1 MKNLYQTS
9 ARTRWDGS
17 GGIFRKCA
25 VLLLAVS
32 LLPVTLSAAGSEPAR
47 STSQTEVPPPAQGR
61 AVSGT
66 VRDGKGDP
74 IPGAAVTVVG
84 GSLGVSTD
92 ASGAYRIEGVGS
104 NDELEFSFLGMMS
117 QKEKVG
123 SRTQIDV
130 TLREDMIGL
139 EDVVVTGYTAMKRKD
154 ITGSVASVSAEQIA
168 RIPAYDLTTSLV
180 GVAGIRVDGGSIR
193 IRGTRS
199 TNAGND
205 PLIVLDGIPYDETL
219 TSINPG
225 DIESIDILK
234 DASSTAIYGAKGA
247 NGVIL
252 ITTKQAKKGETKVT
266 YDGFVGVGVNNW
278 GTLDVMDADEYIAFQ
293 REASRAAGVW
303 NSPEDDS
310 KAFFG
315 AEIANMGKMNTDW
328 MGRYFNQKR
337 LWHSHSLTIASGN
350 EKTQYKIS
358 FNYKNNEERY
368 EGDHRDYFYLTT
380 DLTHQVLPFLKVGI
394 SNRAFYNVSHDK
406 PDMFDTFLH
415 MSPLTPV
422 YNEDGSYNEYPFGDP
437 FVKNPYMNE
446 TDGAYEDKTEEWKIY
461 MRFFAQVDL
470 YKGLTFNTNF
480 AYTPAFSSRGYYY
493 DDRSVGYTDERNVAG
508 MHNNRKA
515 DWVWNNILNY
525 KETFGKHAIDVSAI
539 FEMQNR
545 QTVNSSMS
553 GKDQESPAY
562 LWYNMNRLTDSK
574 SISSGFIRSQMV
586 SVIGRLQYTFDDR
599 YIVTASFR
607 EDGASQL
614 SPGNKWA
621 FFPSAAVAWRIS
633 EESFVKDN
641 VDWITN
647 LKLRASYGMTGNYSI
662 AAYAT
667 LGSLFGR
674 YANFGFGGETHL
686 PGLEPSTRPTPDL
699 GWERNKML
707 DIGLDFGFLNGRI
720 FGTVEY
726 YDSKSYDLLYLK
738 VLPYTT
744 GFNQAWTNIGDTRN
758 RGWEVSLSTVPIQKK
773 DFTLNVNLSYYR
785 NKEELVRLQD
795 PNMKQDLNNNLF
807 VGYPVNGVHYNYKQ
821 VGIWQLDEADM
832 AALYGQKPGEV
843 KVADLD
849 GNGVIDGNDRTIL
862 GTTRPD
868 WVGGLSISGQ
878 WKNLDFSVDI
888 YGEFGALAYDGRSTG
903 GWANELGRWNTYKI
917 DYWTPEHPTNR
928 YPRPVE
934 GQSIKYLDA
943 AGYYDNDYV
952 NIRNITVGYT
962 LPERWMGRI
971 VKKTRFY
978 FTMNDP
984 WGYSQFRDQ
993 GGISWWESYYIFGAS
1008 VQF

>member
-32 LLPVTLSAAGSEPAR
+32 LLPVTLSAAGSEPVR
-47 STSQTEVPPPAQGR
+47 STSQTEVPPPVQGR

-358 FNYKNNEERY
+358 FNYKNNEDRY

-415 MSPLTPV
+415 MSPLTPIH
-422 YNEDGSYNEYPFGDP
+422 NEDGSYNEYPFGDP

-493 DDRSVGYTDERNVAG
+493 DNRSVGYTDERNVAG

-574 SISSGFIRSQMV
+574 SISSGFIRNQMV

-614 SPGNKWA
+614 SPGTSGPSSPRPPWPGA
-621 FFPSAAVAWRIS
+621 FRR
-633 EESFVKDN
+633 
-641 VDWITN
+641 
-647 LKLRASYGMTGNYSI
+647 RASSRTTWTGLPTSSC
-662 AAYAT
+662 APAT
-667 LGSLFGR
+667 
-674 YANFGFGGETHL
+674 
-686 PGLEPSTRPTPDL
+686 
-699 GWERNKML
+699 
-707 DIGLDFGFLNGRI
+707 
-720 FGTVEY
+720 V
-726 YDSKSYDLLYLK
+726 
-738 VLPYTT
+738 
-744 GFNQAWTNIGDTRN
+744 
-758 RGWEVSLSTVPIQKK
+758 
-773 DFTLNVNLSYYR
+773 
-785 NKEELVRLQD
+785 
-795 PNMKQDLNNNLF
+795 
-807 VGYPVNGVHYNYKQ
+807 
-821 VGIWQLDEADM
+821 
-832 AALYGQKPGEV
+832 
-843 KVADLD
+843 
-849 GNGVIDGNDRTIL
+849 
-862 GTTRPD
+862 
-868 WVGGLSISGQ
+868 
-878 WKNLDFSVDI
+878 
-888 YGEFGALAYDGRSTG
+888 
-903 GWANELGRWNTYKI
+903 
-917 DYWTPEHPTNR
+917 
-928 YPRPVE
+928 
-934 GQSIKYLDA
+934 
-943 AGYYDNDYV
+943 
-952 NIRNITVGYT
+952 
-962 LPERWMGRI
+962 
-971 VKKTRFY
+971 
-978 FTMNDP
+978 
-984 WGYSQFRDQ
+984 
-993 GGISWWESYYIFGAS
+993 
-1008 VQF
+1008 

>member
-32 LLPVTLSAAGSEPAR
+32 LLPVTLSAAGSEPVR
-47 STSQTEVPPPAQGR
+47 STSQTEVPPPVQGR

-358 FNYKNNEERY
+358 FNYKNNEDRY

-394 SNRAFYNVSHDK
+394 SNRAFYNVNHDK

-415 MSPLTPV
+415 MSPLTPIH
-422 YNEDGSYNEYPFGDP
+422 NEDGSYNEYPFGDP

-493 DDRSVGYTDERNVAG
+493 DNRSVGYTDERNVAG

-574 SISSGFIRSQMV
+574 SISSGFIRNQMV

-641 VDWITN
+641 VD
-647 LKLRASYGMTGNYSI
+647 
-662 AAYAT
+662 
-667 LGSLFGR
+667 
-674 YANFGFGGETHL
+674 
-686 PGLEPSTRPTPDL
+686 
-699 GWERNKML
+699 
-707 DIGLDFGFLNGRI
+707 
-720 FGTVEY
+720 
-726 YDSKSYDLLYLK
+726 
-738 VLPYTT
+738 
-744 GFNQAWTNIGDTRN
+744 
-758 RGWEVSLSTVPIQKK
+758 
-773 DFTLNVNLSYYR
+773 
-785 NKEELVRLQD
+785 
-795 PNMKQDLNNNLF
+795 
-807 VGYPVNGVHYNYKQ
+807 
-821 VGIWQLDEADM
+821 
-832 AALYGQKPGEV
+832 
-843 KVADLD
+843 
-849 GNGVIDGNDRTIL
+849 
-862 GTTRPD
+862 
-868 WVGGLSISGQ
+868 
-878 WKNLDFSVDI
+878 
-888 YGEFGALAYDGRSTG
+888 
-903 GWANELGRWNTYKI
+903 
-917 DYWTPEHPTNR
+917 
-928 YPRPVE
+928 
-934 GQSIKYLDA
+934 
-943 AGYYDNDYV
+943 
-952 NIRNITVGYT
+952 
-962 LPERWMGRI
+962 
-971 VKKTRFY
+971 
-978 FTMNDP
+978 
-984 WGYSQFRDQ
+984 
-993 GGISWWESYYIFGAS
+993 
-1008 VQF
+1008 

>member
-1 MKNLYQTS
+1 MKNLYQNY

-32 LLPVTLSAAGSEPAR
+32 LLPGTSAAGSEPV
-47 STSQTEVPPPAQGR
+47 QTEVPPPARERTVG
-61 AVSGT
+61 GT

-104 NDELEFSFLGMMS
+104 DDELEFSFLGMMS

-123 SRTQIDV
+123 TRTRIDV

-180 GVAGIRVDGGSIR
+180 GVAGIRIDGGSIR

-252 ITTKQAKKGETKVT
+252 ITTKQAKKGETKVI
-266 YDGFVGVGVNNW
+266 YDGFVGVGVNNR

-293 REASRAAGVW
+293 REASRAAGAW

-315 AEIANMGKMNTDW
+315 AEIANMGKMDTDW

-350 EKTQYKIS
+350 EKTQYKVS
-358 FNYKNNEERY
+358 FNYKNNEGRY
-368 EGDHRDYFYLTT
+368 EGDRRDYFYLTT

-415 MSPLTPV
+415 MSPLTPI

-461 MRFFAQVDL
+461 MRFFAGGPLQGTHL
-470 YKGLTFNTNF
+470 QHQLRLHAGLLV
-480 AYTPAFSSRGYYY
+480 ARLLLRQPQRGLH
-493 DDRSVGYTDERNVAG
+493 RRAQ
-508 MHNNRKA
+508 RRR
-515 DWVWNNILNY
+515 
-525 KETFGKHAIDVSAI
+525 HA
-539 FEMQNR
+539 Q
-545 QTVNSSMS
+545 QP
-553 GKDQESPAY
+553 Q
-562 LWYNMNRLTDSK
+562 
-574 SISSGFIRSQMV
+574 
-586 SVIGRLQYTFDDR
+586 GRLGMEQHP
-599 YIVTASFR
+599 
-607 EDGASQL
+607 QL
-614 SPGNKWA
+614 QEG
-621 FFPSAAVAWRIS
+621 
-633 EESFVKDN
+633 
-641 VDWITN
+641 
-647 LKLRASYGMTGNYSI
+647 LRQARHRRV
-662 AAYAT
+662 
-667 LGSLFGR
+667 GR
-674 YANFGFGGETHL
+674 LRDA
-686 PGLEPSTRPTPDL
+686 EPSDGEL
-699 GWERNKML
+699 L
-707 DIGLDFGFLNGRI
+707 DVGKGPGIAR
-720 FGTVEY
+720 
-726 YDSKSYDLLYLK
+726 
-738 VLPYTT
+738 
-744 GFNQAWTNIGDTRN
+744 
-758 RGWEVSLSTVPIQKK
+758 LSV
-773 DFTLNVNLSYYR
+773 V
-785 NKEELVRLQD
+785 
-795 PNMKQDLNNNLF
+795 
-807 VGYPVNGVHYNYKQ
+807 
-821 VGIWQLDEADM
+821 
-832 AALYGQKPGEV
+832 
-843 KVADLD
+843 
-849 GNGVIDGNDRTIL
+849 
-862 GTTRPD
+862 
-868 WVGGLSISGQ
+868 
-878 WKNLDFSVDI
+878 
-888 YGEFGALAYDGRSTG
+888 
-903 GWANELGRWNTYKI
+903 
-917 DYWTPEHPTNR
+917 
-928 YPRPVE
+928 
-934 GQSIKYLDA
+934 
-943 AGYYDNDYV
+943 
-952 NIRNITVGYT
+952 
-962 LPERWMGRI
+962 
-971 VKKTRFY
+971 
-978 FTMNDP
+978 
-984 WGYSQFRDQ
+984 
-993 GGISWWESYYIFGAS
+993 
-1008 VQF
+1008 

>member
-1 MKNLYQTS
+1 MKNLYQTP

-32 LLPVTLSAAGSEPAR
+32 LLPVTSSAAGSEPGRA
-47 STSQTEVPPPAQGR
+47 TSQTEVPPPAQGR
-61 AVSGT
+61 AISGT

-92 ASGAYRIEGVGS
+92 ASGVYRIEGVGS

-293 REASRAAGVW
+293 REASRAAGTW
-303 NSPEDDS
+303 SSPEDDS

-368 EGDHRDYFYLTT
+368 KGDHRDYFYLTT

-394 SNRAFYNVSHDK
+394 SNRAYYSVNNSM
-406 PDMFDTFLH
+406 PGMFDTFLH

-446 TDGAYEDKTEEWKIY
+446 TDGAYKDKTEEWKIY

-493 DDRSVGYTDERNVAG
+493 DNRSVGYTDERNVAG

-574 SISSGFIRSQMV
+574 
-586 SVIGRLQYTFDDR
+586 
-599 YIVTASFR
+599 
-607 EDGASQL
+607 
-614 SPGNKWA
+614 
-621 FFPSAAVAWRIS
+621 
-633 EESFVKDN
+633 
-641 VDWITN
+641 
-647 LKLRASYGMTGNYSI
+647 
-662 AAYAT
+662 
-667 LGSLFGR
+667 
-674 YANFGFGGETHL
+674 
-686 PGLEPSTRPTPDL
+686 
-699 GWERNKML
+699 
-707 DIGLDFGFLNGRI
+707 
-720 FGTVEY
+720 
-726 YDSKSYDLLYLK
+726 
-738 VLPYTT
+738 
-744 GFNQAWTNIGDTRN
+744 
-758 RGWEVSLSTVPIQKK
+758 
-773 DFTLNVNLSYYR
+773 
-785 NKEELVRLQD
+785 
-795 PNMKQDLNNNLF
+795 
-807 VGYPVNGVHYNYKQ
+807 
-821 VGIWQLDEADM
+821 
-832 AALYGQKPGEV
+832 
-843 KVADLD
+843 
-849 GNGVIDGNDRTIL
+849 
-862 GTTRPD
+862 
-868 WVGGLSISGQ
+868 
-878 WKNLDFSVDI
+878 
-888 YGEFGALAYDGRSTG
+888 
-903 GWANELGRWNTYKI
+903 
-917 DYWTPEHPTNR
+917 
-928 YPRPVE
+928 
-934 GQSIKYLDA
+934 
-943 AGYYDNDYV
+943 
-952 NIRNITVGYT
+952 
-962 LPERWMGRI
+962 
-971 VKKTRFY
+971 
-978 FTMNDP
+978 
-984 WGYSQFRDQ
+984 
-993 GGISWWESYYIFGAS
+993 
-1008 VQF
+1008 

>member
-1 MKNLYQTS
+1 MKNLYQNY

-32 LLPVTLSAAGSEPAR
+32 LLPGTSAAGSEPV
-47 STSQTEVPPPAQGR
+47 QTEVPPPARERTVG
-61 AVSGT
+61 GT

-92 ASGAYRIEGVGS
+92 ASGAYRIEGVG
-104 NDELEFSFLGMMS
+104 NDDELEFSFLGMMS

-123 SRTQIDV
+123 TRTRIDV

-180 GVAGIRVDGGSIR
+180 GVAGLRIDGGSIR

-252 ITTKQAKKGETKVT
+252 ITTKQARKGETKVI
-266 YDGFVGVGVNNW
+266 YDGFVGVGVNNR

-293 REASRAAGVW
+293 REASRAAGAW

-315 AEIANMGKMNTDW
+315 AEIANMGKMDTDW

-350 EKTQYKIS
+350 EKTQYKVS
-358 FNYKNNEERY
+358 FNYKNNEGRY
-368 EGDHRDYFYLTT
+368 EGDRRDYFYLTT

-415 MSPLTPV
+415 MSPLTPI

-470 YKGLTFNTNF
+470 CKGLTFNTNF

-493 DDRSVGYTDERNVAG
+493 DNRSVGYTDERNVAG

-525 KETFGKHAIDVSAI
+525 KKAFGRHAIDVSAV

-574 SISSGFIRSQMV
+574 TIGSGFIRNQMV

-614 SPGNKWA
+614 SPGSKWA

-633 EESFVKDN
+633 EERFVKDN
-641 VDWITN
+641 ADWITN

-667 LGSLFGR
+667 LGSLYGC

-686 PGLEPSTRPTPDL
+686 PGLEPSTRPAPDL

-720 FGTVEY
+720 FGTV
-726 YDSKSYDLLYLK
+726 
-738 VLPYTT
+738 
-744 GFNQAWTNIGDTRN
+744 
-758 RGWEVSLSTVPIQKK
+758 
-773 DFTLNVNLSYYR
+773 
-785 NKEELVRLQD
+785 
-795 PNMKQDLNNNLF
+795 
-807 VGYPVNGVHYNYKQ
+807 
-821 VGIWQLDEADM
+821 
-832 AALYGQKPGEV
+832 
-843 KVADLD
+843 
-849 GNGVIDGNDRTIL
+849 
-862 GTTRPD
+862 
-868 WVGGLSISGQ
+868 
-878 WKNLDFSVDI
+878 
-888 YGEFGALAYDGRSTG
+888 
-903 GWANELGRWNTYKI
+903 
-917 DYWTPEHPTNR
+917 
-928 YPRPVE
+928 
-934 GQSIKYLDA
+934 
-943 AGYYDNDYV
+943 
-952 NIRNITVGYT
+952 
-962 LPERWMGRI
+962 
-971 VKKTRFY
+971 
-978 FTMNDP
+978 
-984 WGYSQFRDQ
+984 
-993 GGISWWESYYIFGAS
+993 
-1008 VQF
+1008 

>member
-1 MKNLYQTS
+1 MKNLYQNY

-32 LLPVTLSAAGSEPAR
+32 LLPGTSAAGSEPV
-47 STSQTEVPPPAQGR
+47 QTEVPPPARERTVG
-61 AVSGT
+61 GT

-104 NDELEFSFLGMMS
+104 DDELEFSFLGMMS

-123 SRTQIDV
+123 TRTRIDV

-180 GVAGIRVDGGSIR
+180 GVAGIRIDGGSIR

-252 ITTKQAKKGETKVT
+252 ITTKQARKGETKVI
-266 YDGFVGVGVNNW
+266 YDGFVGVGVNNR

-293 REASRAAGVW
+293 REASRAAGAW

-315 AEIANMGKMNTDW
+315 AEIANMGKMDTDW
-328 MGRYFNQKR
+328 MGRYFDQKR

-350 EKTQYKIS
+350 EKTQYKVS
-358 FNYKNNEERY
+358 FNYKNNEGRY
-368 EGDHRDYFYLTT
+368 EGDRRDYFYLTT

-415 MSPLTPV
+415 MSPLTPI

-470 YKGLTFNTNF
+470 CKGLTFNTNF

-493 DDRSVGYTDERNVAG
+493 DNRSVGYTDERNVAG

-525 KETFGKHAIDVSAI
+525 KKAFGRHAIDVSAV

-574 SISSGFIRSQMV
+574 TIGSGFIR
-586 SVIGRLQYTFDDR
+586 
-599 YIVTASFR
+599 
-607 EDGASQL
+607 
-614 SPGNKWA
+614 N
-621 FFPSAAVAWRIS
+621 
-633 EESFVKDN
+633 
-641 VDWITN
+641 
-647 LKLRASYGMTGNYSI
+647 
-662 AAYAT
+662 
-667 LGSLFGR
+667 
-674 YANFGFGGETHL
+674 
-686 PGLEPSTRPTPDL
+686 
-699 GWERNKML
+699 
-707 DIGLDFGFLNGRI
+707 
-720 FGTVEY
+720 
-726 YDSKSYDLLYLK
+726 
-738 VLPYTT
+738 
-744 GFNQAWTNIGDTRN
+744 
-758 RGWEVSLSTVPIQKK
+758 
-773 DFTLNVNLSYYR
+773 
-785 NKEELVRLQD
+785 
-795 PNMKQDLNNNLF
+795 
-807 VGYPVNGVHYNYKQ
+807 
-821 VGIWQLDEADM
+821 
-832 AALYGQKPGEV
+832 
-843 KVADLD
+843 
-849 GNGVIDGNDRTIL
+849 
-862 GTTRPD
+862 
-868 WVGGLSISGQ
+868 
-878 WKNLDFSVDI
+878 
-888 YGEFGALAYDGRSTG
+888 
-903 GWANELGRWNTYKI
+903 
-917 DYWTPEHPTNR
+917 
-928 YPRPVE
+928 
-934 GQSIKYLDA
+934 
-943 AGYYDNDYV
+943 
-952 NIRNITVGYT
+952 
-962 LPERWMGRI
+962 
-971 VKKTRFY
+971 
-978 FTMNDP
+978 
-984 WGYSQFRDQ
+984 
-993 GGISWWESYYIFGAS
+993 
-1008 VQF
+1008 

>member
-1 MKNLYQTS
+1 MKNLYQTP

-17 GGIFRKCA
+17 GGIFRKCT

-32 LLPVTLSAAGSEPAR
+32 LLPVTSSAAGSEPGRA
-47 STSQTEVPPPAQGR
+47 TSQTEVPPPAQGR
-61 AVSGT
+61 AISGT

-92 ASGAYRIEGVGS
+92 ASGVYRIEGVGS

-234 DASSTAIYGAKGA
+234 DASSTAIYGAKGV

-252 ITTKQAKKGETKVT
+252 ITTKQAKKGETKVI

-293 REASRAAGVW
+293 REASRAAGTW
-303 NSPEDDS
+303 SSPEDDS

-368 EGDHRDYFYLTT
+368 KGDHRDYFYLTT

-394 SNRAFYNVSHDK
+394 SNRAYYSVNNSM
-406 PDMFDTFLH
+406 PGMFDTFLH

-446 TDGAYEDKTEEWKIY
+446 TDGAYKDKTEEWKIY

-493 DDRSVGYTDERNVAG
+493 DNRSVGYTDERNVAG

-515 DWVWNNILNY
+515 DWVWNNIFNY

-574 SISSGFIRSQMV
+574 SISSGFIRNQMV

-614 SPGNKWA
+614 SPGNK
-621 FFPSAAVAWRIS
+621 
-633 EESFVKDN
+633 
-641 VDWITN
+641 
-647 LKLRASYGMTGNYSI
+647 
-662 AAYAT
+662 
-667 LGSLFGR
+667 
-674 YANFGFGGETHL
+674 
-686 PGLEPSTRPTPDL
+686 
-699 GWERNKML
+699 
-707 DIGLDFGFLNGRI
+707 
-720 FGTVEY
+720 
-726 YDSKSYDLLYLK
+726 
-738 VLPYTT
+738 
-744 GFNQAWTNIGDTRN
+744 
-758 RGWEVSLSTVPIQKK
+758 
-773 DFTLNVNLSYYR
+773 
-785 NKEELVRLQD
+785 
-795 PNMKQDLNNNLF
+795 
-807 VGYPVNGVHYNYKQ
+807 
-821 VGIWQLDEADM
+821 
-832 AALYGQKPGEV
+832 
-843 KVADLD
+843 
-849 GNGVIDGNDRTIL
+849 
-862 GTTRPD
+862 
-868 WVGGLSISGQ
+868 
-878 WKNLDFSVDI
+878 
-888 YGEFGALAYDGRSTG
+888 
-903 GWANELGRWNTYKI
+903 
-917 DYWTPEHPTNR
+917 
-928 YPRPVE
+928 
-934 GQSIKYLDA
+934 
-943 AGYYDNDYV
+943 
-952 NIRNITVGYT
+952 
-962 LPERWMGRI
+962 
-971 VKKTRFY
+971 
-978 FTMNDP
+978 
-984 WGYSQFRDQ
+984 
-993 GGISWWESYYIFGAS
+993 
-1008 VQF
+1008 

>member
-1 MKNLYQTS
+1 MKNLYQTP

-32 LLPVTLSAAGSEPAR
+32 LLPVTSSAAGSEPGRA
-47 STSQTEVPPPAQGR
+47 TSQTEVPPPAQGR
-61 AVSGT
+61 AISGT

-92 ASGAYRIEGVGS
+92 ASGVYRIEGVGS

-293 REASRAAGVW
+293 REASRAAGTW
-303 NSPEDDS
+303 SSPEDDS

-368 EGDHRDYFYLTT
+368 KGDHRDYFYLTT

-394 SNRAFYNVSHDK
+394 SNRAYYSVNNSM
-406 PDMFDTFLH
+406 PGMFDTFLH

-446 TDGAYEDKTEEWKIY
+446 TDGAYKDKTEEWKIY

-480 AYTPAFSSRGYYY
+480 AYTPAFTTMTTAAWVTPMSATSPACTTTARPTGYGTTSSTTRRPSASTPSTCRPSSRC
-493 DDRSVGYTDERNVAG
+493 R
-508 MHNNRKA
+508 
-515 DWVWNNILNY
+515 
-525 KETFGKHAIDVSAI
+525 
-539 FEMQNR
+539 
-545 QTVNSSMS
+545 
-553 GKDQESPAY
+553 
-562 LWYNMNRLTDSK
+562 
-574 SISSGFIRSQMV
+574 
-586 SVIGRLQYTFDDR
+586 
-599 YIVTASFR
+599 TAR
-607 EDGASQL
+607 
-614 SPGNKWA
+614 
-621 FFPSAAVAWRIS
+621 R
-633 EESFVKDN
+633 
-641 VDWITN
+641 
-647 LKLRASYGMTGNYSI
+647 
-662 AAYAT
+662 
-667 LGSLFGR
+667 
-674 YANFGFGGETHL
+674 
-686 PGLEPSTRPTPDL
+686 
-699 GWERNKML
+699 
-707 DIGLDFGFLNGRI
+707 
-720 FGTVEY
+720 
-726 YDSKSYDLLYLK
+726 
-738 VLPYTT
+738 
-744 GFNQAWTNIGDTRN
+744 
-758 RGWEVSLSTVPIQKK
+758 
-773 DFTLNVNLSYYR
+773 
-785 NKEELVRLQD
+785 
-795 PNMKQDLNNNLF
+795 
-807 VGYPVNGVHYNYKQ
+807 
-821 VGIWQLDEADM
+821 
-832 AALYGQKPGEV
+832 
-843 KVADLD
+843 
-849 GNGVIDGNDRTIL
+849 
-862 GTTRPD
+862 
-868 WVGGLSISGQ
+868 
-878 WKNLDFSVDI
+878 
-888 YGEFGALAYDGRSTG
+888 
-903 GWANELGRWNTYKI
+903 
-917 DYWTPEHPTNR
+917 
-928 YPRPVE
+928 
-934 GQSIKYLDA
+934 
-943 AGYYDNDYV
+943 
-952 NIRNITVGYT
+952 
-962 LPERWMGRI
+962 
-971 VKKTRFY
+971 
-978 FTMNDP
+978 
-984 WGYSQFRDQ
+984 
-993 GGISWWESYYIFGAS
+993 
-1008 VQF
+1008 

>member
-1 MKNLYQTS
+1 MKNLYQTP

-32 LLPVTLSAAGSEPAR
+32 LLPVTSSAAGSEPGRA
-47 STSQTEVPPPAQGR
+47 TSQTEVPPPAQGR
-61 AVSGT
+61 AISGT

-92 ASGAYRIEGVGS
+92 ASGVYRIEGVGS

-293 REASRAAGVW
+293 REASRAAGTW
-303 NSPEDDS
+303 SSPEDDS

-368 EGDHRDYFYLTT
+368 KGDHRDYFYLTT

-394 SNRAFYNVSHDK
+394 SNRAYYSVNNSM
-406 PDMFDTFLH
+406 PGMFDTFLH

-446 TDGAYEDKTEEWKIY
+446 TDGAYKDKTEEWKIY

-493 DDRSVGYTDERNVAG
+493 DNRSVGYTDERNVAG

-574 SISSGFIRSQMV
+574 SISSGFIRNQMV

-621 FFPSAAVAWRIS
+621 FFPLGCR
-633 EESFVKDN
+633 
-641 VDWITN
+641 
-647 LKLRASYGMTGNYSI
+647 GM
-662 AAYAT
+662 AH
-667 LGSLFGR
+667 
-674 YANFGFGGETHL
+674 FGGEL
-686 PGLEPSTRPTPDL
+686 RQGQC
-699 GWERNKML
+699 
-707 DIGLDFGFLNGRI
+707 GLDHQ
-720 FGTVEY
+720 
-726 YDSKSYDLLYLK
+726 
-738 VLPYTT
+738 P
-744 GFNQAWTNIGDTRN
+744 QAAC
-758 RGWEVSLSTVPIQKK
+758 
-773 DFTLNVNLSYYR
+773 
-785 NKEELVRLQD
+785 
-795 PNMKQDLNNNLF
+795 
-807 VGYPVNGVHYNYKQ
+807 
-821 VGIWQLDEADM
+821 QL
-832 AALYGQKPGEV
+832 
-843 KVADLD
+843 
-849 GNGVIDGNDRTIL
+849 R
-862 GTTRPD
+862 
-868 WVGGLSISGQ
+868 
-878 WKNLDFSVDI
+878 
-888 YGEFGALAYDGRSTG
+888 YDG
-903 GWANELGRWNTYKI
+903 
-917 DYWTPEHPTNR
+917 
-928 YPRPVE
+928 
-934 GQSIKYLDA
+934 
-943 AGYYDNDYV
+943 
-952 NIRNITVGYT
+952 
-962 LPERWMGRI
+962 
-971 VKKTRFY
+971 
-978 FTMNDP
+978 
-984 WGYSQFRDQ
+984 
-993 GGISWWESYYIFGAS
+993 
-1008 VQF
+1008 

>member
-1 MKNLYQTS
+1 MKNLYQNY

-32 LLPVTLSAAGSEPAR
+32 LLPGTSAAGSEPV
-47 STSQTEVPPPAQGR
+47 QTEVPPPARERTVG
-61 AVSGT
+61 GT

-104 NDELEFSFLGMMS
+104 DDELEFSFLGMMS

-123 SRTQIDV
+123 TRTRIDV

-180 GVAGIRVDGGSIR
+180 GVAGIRIDGGSIR

-252 ITTKQAKKGETKVT
+252 ITTKQARKGETKVI
-266 YDGFVGVGVNNW
+266 YDGFVGVGVNNR

-293 REASRAAGVW
+293 REASRAAGAW

-315 AEIANMGKMNTDW
+315 AEIANMGKMDTDW

-350 EKTQYKIS
+350 EKTQYKVS
-358 FNYKNNEERY
+358 FNYKNNEGRY
-368 EGDHRDYFYLTT
+368 EGDRRDYFYLTT

-415 MSPLTPV
+415 MSPLTPI

-470 YKGLTFNTNF
+470 CKGLTFNTNF

-493 DDRSVGYTDERNVAG
+493 DNRSVGYTDERNVAG

-525 KETFGKHAIDVSAI
+525 KKAFGRHAIDVSAV

-574 SISSGFIRSQMV
+574 TIGSGFIRNQMV

-614 SPGNKWA
+614 SPGSKWA

-633 EESFVKDN
+633 EERFVKDN
-641 VDWITN
+641 ADWITN

-667 LGSLFGR
+667 LGSLYGC

-686 PGLEPSTRPTPDL
+686 PGLEPSTRPAPDL

-726 YDSKSYDLLYLK
+726 YDSKSYDLLYLE

-758 RGWEVSLSTVPIQKK
+758 RGWEISLSTVPIQKK

-795 PNMKQDLNNNLF
+795 PGMKQDLNNNLF

-821 VGIWQLDEADM
+821 VGIWQLDEADL

-878 WKNLDFSVDI
+878 WKNLDFSVDV
-888 YGEFGALAYDGRSTG
+888 YGEFGALAYDSRSTG
-903 GWANELGRWNTYKI
+903 GWANQLGRWNTYKI
-917 DYWTPEHPTNR
+917 DYWTPEHPTDR

-962 LPERWMGRI
+962 LPQRWMGRI

-984 WGYSQFRDQ
+984 WGYSRFRDQ

>member
-1 MKNLYQTS
+1 MKNLYQNY

-32 LLPVTLSAAGSEPAR
+32 LLPGTSAAGSEPV
-47 STSQTEVPPPAQGR
+47 QTEVPPPARERTVG
-61 AVSGT
+61 GT
-66 VRDGKGDP
+66 IRDGKGDP

-104 NDELEFSFLGMMS
+104 DDELEFSFLGMMS

-123 SRTQIDV
+123 TRTRIDV

-180 GVAGIRVDGGSIR
+180 GVAGIRIDGGSIR

-252 ITTKQAKKGETKVT
+252 ITTKQARKGETKVI
-266 YDGFVGVGVNNW
+266 YDGFVGVGVNNR

-293 REASRAAGVW
+293 REASRAAGAW

-315 AEIANMGKMNTDW
+315 AEIANMGKMDTDW

-350 EKTQYKIS
+350 EKTQYKVS
-358 FNYKNNEERY
+358 FNYKNNEGRY
-368 EGDHRDYFYLTT
+368 EGDRRDYFYLTT

-415 MSPLTPV
+415 MSPLTPI

-470 YKGLTFNTNF
+470 CKGLTFNTNF

-493 DDRSVGYTDERNVAG
+493 DNRSVGYTDERNVAG

-525 KETFGKHAIDVSAI
+525 KKAFGRHAIDVSAV

-574 SISSGFIRSQMV
+574 TIGSGFIRNQMV
-586 SVIGRLQYTFDDR
+586 
-599 YIVTASFR
+599 
-607 EDGASQL
+607 
-614 SPGNKWA
+614 
-621 FFPSAAVAWRIS
+621 
-633 EESFVKDN
+633 
-641 VDWITN
+641 
-647 LKLRASYGMTGNYSI
+647 
-662 AAYAT
+662 
-667 LGSLFGR
+667 
-674 YANFGFGGETHL
+674 
-686 PGLEPSTRPTPDL
+686 
-699 GWERNKML
+699 
-707 DIGLDFGFLNGRI
+707 
-720 FGTVEY
+720 
-726 YDSKSYDLLYLK
+726 
-738 VLPYTT
+738 
-744 GFNQAWTNIGDTRN
+744 
-758 RGWEVSLSTVPIQKK
+758 
-773 DFTLNVNLSYYR
+773 
-785 NKEELVRLQD
+785 
-795 PNMKQDLNNNLF
+795 
-807 VGYPVNGVHYNYKQ
+807 
-821 VGIWQLDEADM
+821 
-832 AALYGQKPGEV
+832 
-843 KVADLD
+843 
-849 GNGVIDGNDRTIL
+849 
-862 GTTRPD
+862 
-868 WVGGLSISGQ
+868 
-878 WKNLDFSVDI
+878 
-888 YGEFGALAYDGRSTG
+888 
-903 GWANELGRWNTYKI
+903 
-917 DYWTPEHPTNR
+917 
-928 YPRPVE
+928 
-934 GQSIKYLDA
+934 
-943 AGYYDNDYV
+943 
-952 NIRNITVGYT
+952 
-962 LPERWMGRI
+962 
-971 VKKTRFY
+971 
-978 FTMNDP
+978 
-984 WGYSQFRDQ
+984 
-993 GGISWWESYYIFGAS
+993 
-1008 VQF
+1008 

>member
-493 DDRSVGYTDERNVAG
+493 DNRSVGYTDERNVAG

-574 SISSGFIRSQMV
+574 SISSGFIRNQMV

-699 GWERNKML
+699 GLGAQQDARHRS
-707 DIGLDFGFLNGRI
+707 GFR
-720 FGTVEY
+720 F
-726 YDSKSYDLLYLK
+726 
-738 VLPYTT
+738 
-744 GFNQAWTNIGDTRN
+744 
-758 RGWEVSLSTVPIQKK
+758 
-773 DFTLNVNLSYYR
+773 
-785 NKEELVRLQD
+785 
-795 PNMKQDLNNNLF
+795 
-807 VGYPVNGVHYNYKQ
+807 
-821 VGIWQLDEADM
+821 
-832 AALYGQKPGEV
+832 
-843 KVADLD
+843 
-849 GNGVIDGNDRTIL
+849 
-862 GTTRPD
+862 
-868 WVGGLSISGQ
+868 
-878 WKNLDFSVDI
+878 
-888 YGEFGALAYDGRSTG
+888 
-903 GWANELGRWNTYKI
+903 
-917 DYWTPEHPTNR
+917 
-928 YPRPVE
+928 
-934 GQSIKYLDA
+934 
-943 AGYYDNDYV
+943 
-952 NIRNITVGYT
+952 
-962 LPERWMGRI
+962 PERPHLRYGR
-971 VKKTRFY
+971 VL
-978 FTMNDP
+978 
-984 WGYSQFRDQ
+984 
-993 GGISWWESYYIFGAS
+993 
-1008 VQF
+1008 

>member
-32 LLPVTLSAAGSEPAR
+32 LLPVTLSAAGSEPVR

-358 FNYKNNEERY
+358 FNYKNNEDRY

-415 MSPLTPV
+415 MSPLTPIH
-422 YNEDGSYNEYPFGDP
+422 NEDGSYNEYPFGDP

-493 DDRSVGYTDERNVAG
+493 DNRSVGYTDERNVAG

-574 SISSGFIRSQMV
+574 SISSGFIRNQMV

-607 EDGASQL
+607 EDGAS
-614 SPGNKWA
+614 
-621 FFPSAAVAWRIS
+621 
-633 EESFVKDN
+633 
-641 VDWITN
+641 
-647 LKLRASYGMTGNYSI
+647 
-662 AAYAT
+662 
-667 LGSLFGR
+667 
-674 YANFGFGGETHL
+674 
-686 PGLEPSTRPTPDL
+686 
-699 GWERNKML
+699 
-707 DIGLDFGFLNGRI
+707 
-720 FGTVEY
+720 
-726 YDSKSYDLLYLK
+726 
-738 VLPYTT
+738 
-744 GFNQAWTNIGDTRN
+744 
-758 RGWEVSLSTVPIQKK
+758 
-773 DFTLNVNLSYYR
+773 
-785 NKEELVRLQD
+785 
-795 PNMKQDLNNNLF
+795 
-807 VGYPVNGVHYNYKQ
+807 
-821 VGIWQLDEADM
+821 
-832 AALYGQKPGEV
+832 
-843 KVADLD
+843 
-849 GNGVIDGNDRTIL
+849 
-862 GTTRPD
+862 
-868 WVGGLSISGQ
+868 
-878 WKNLDFSVDI
+878 
-888 YGEFGALAYDGRSTG
+888 
-903 GWANELGRWNTYKI
+903 
-917 DYWTPEHPTNR
+917 
-928 YPRPVE
+928 
-934 GQSIKYLDA
+934 
-943 AGYYDNDYV
+943 
-952 NIRNITVGYT
+952 
-962 LPERWMGRI
+962 
-971 VKKTRFY
+971 
-978 FTMNDP
+978 
-984 WGYSQFRDQ
+984 
-993 GGISWWESYYIFGAS
+993 
-1008 VQF
+1008 

>member
-1 MKNLYQTS
+1 
-9 ARTRWDGS
+9 
-17 GGIFRKCA
+17 
-25 VLLLAVS
+25 
-32 LLPVTLSAAGSEPAR
+32 
-47 STSQTEVPPPAQGR
+47 
-61 AVSGT
+61 
-66 VRDGKGDP
+66 
-74 IPGAAVTVVG
+74 
-84 GSLGVSTD
+84 
-92 ASGAYRIEGVGS
+92 
-104 NDELEFSFLGMMS
+104 
-117 QKEKVG
+117 
-123 SRTQIDV
+123 
-130 TLREDMIGL
+130 
-139 EDVVVTGYTAMKRKD
+139 
-154 ITGSVASVSAEQIA
+154 
-168 RIPAYDLTTSLV
+168 LTTSLV

-493 DDRSVGYTDERNVAG
+493 DNRSVGYTDERNVAG

-553 GKDQESPAY
+553 GKDHP
-562 LWYNMNRLTDSK
+562 R
-574 SISSGFIRSQMV
+574 
-586 SVIGRLQYTFDDR
+586 GRGP
-599 YIVTASFR
+599 
-607 EDGASQL
+607 E
-614 SPGNKWA
+614 K
-621 FFPSAAVAWRIS
+621 AWR
-633 EESFVKDN
+633 
-641 VDWITN
+641 
-647 LKLRASYGMTGNYSI
+647 YG
-662 AAYAT
+662 
-667 LGSLFGR
+667 LHHHCGR
-674 YANFGFGGETHL
+674 HRQRQ
-686 PGLEPSTRPTPDL
+686 RPPAVHCPVCRHRT
-699 GWERNKML
+699 
-707 DIGLDFGFLNGRI
+707 GRI
-720 FGTVEY
+720 FMAQG
-726 YDSKSYDLLYLK
+726 KS
-738 VLPYTT
+738 VL
-744 GFNQAWTNIGDTRN
+744 I
-758 RGWEVSLSTVPIQKK
+758 
-773 DFTLNVNLSYYR
+773 
-785 NKEELVRLQD
+785 
-795 PNMKQDLNNNLF
+795 
-807 VGYPVNGVHYNYKQ
+807 
-821 VGIWQLDEADM
+821 
-832 AALYGQKPGEV
+832 
-843 KVADLD
+843 
-849 GNGVIDGNDRTIL
+849 
-862 GTTRPD
+862 
-868 WVGGLSISGQ
+868 
-878 WKNLDFSVDI
+878 
-888 YGEFGALAYDGRSTG
+888 
-903 GWANELGRWNTYKI
+903 
-917 DYWTPEHPTNR
+917 
-928 YPRPVE
+928 
-934 GQSIKYLDA
+934 
-943 AGYYDNDYV
+943 
-952 NIRNITVGYT
+952 
-962 LPERWMGRI
+962 
-971 VKKTRFY
+971 
-978 FTMNDP
+978 
-984 WGYSQFRDQ
+984 
-993 GGISWWESYYIFGAS
+993 
-1008 VQF
+1008 

>member
-1 MKNLYQTS
+1 MKNLYQTP

-32 LLPVTLSAAGSEPAR
+32 LLPVTSSAAGSEPGRA
-47 STSQTEVPPPAQGR
+47 TSQTEVPPPAQGR
-61 AVSGT
+61 AISGT

-92 ASGAYRIEGVGS
+92 ASGVYRIEGVGS

-293 REASRAAGVW
+293 REASRAAGTW
-303 NSPEDDS
+303 SSPEDDS

-368 EGDHRDYFYLTT
+368 KGDHRDYFYLTT

-394 SNRAFYNVSHDK
+394 SNRAYYSVNNSM
-406 PDMFDTFLH
+406 PGMFDTFLH

-446 TDGAYEDKTEEWKIY
+446 TDGAYKDKTEEWKIY

-493 DDRSVGYTDERNVAG
+493 DNRSVGYTDERNVAG

-574 SISSGFIRSQMV
+574 SISSGFIRNQMV

-667 LGSLFGR
+667 LGC
-674 YANFGFGGETHL
+674 
-686 PGLEPSTRPTPDL
+686 STAATPTS
-699 GWERNKML
+699 
-707 DIGLDFGFLNGRI
+707 
-720 FGTVEY
+720 
-726 YDSKSYDLLYLK
+726 DSAAIPTCRVSN
-738 VLPYTT
+738 PRRARHPTWA
-744 GFNQAWTNIGDTRN
+744 GSATRC
-758 RGWEVSLSTVPIQKK
+758 
-773 DFTLNVNLSYYR
+773 
-785 NKEELVRLQD
+785 
-795 PNMKQDLNNNLF
+795 
-807 VGYPVNGVHYNYKQ
+807 
-821 VGIWQLDEADM
+821 
-832 AALYGQKPGEV
+832 
-843 KVADLD
+843 
-849 GNGVIDGNDRTIL
+849 
-862 GTTRPD
+862 
-868 WVGGLSISGQ
+868 SISV
-878 WKNLDFSVDI
+878 WISV
-888 YGEFGALAYDGRSTG
+888 S
-903 GWANELGRWNTYKI
+903 
-917 DYWTPEHPTNR
+917 
-928 YPRPVE
+928 
-934 GQSIKYLDA
+934 
-943 AGYYDNDYV
+943 
-952 NIRNITVGYT
+952 
-962 LPERWMGRI
+962 
-971 VKKTRFY
+971 
-978 FTMNDP
+978 
-984 WGYSQFRDQ
+984 
-993 GGISWWESYYIFGAS
+993 
-1008 VQF
+1008 

>member
-1 MKNLYQTS
+1 MKNLYQTP

-32 LLPVTLSAAGSEPAR
+32 LLPVTSSAAGSEPGRA
-47 STSQTEVPPPAQGR
+47 TSQTEVPPPAQGR
-61 AVSGT
+61 AISGT

-92 ASGAYRIEGVGS
+92 ASGVYRIEGVGS

-293 REASRAAGVW
+293 REASRAAGTW
-303 NSPEDDS
+303 SSPEDDS

-368 EGDHRDYFYLTT
+368 KGDHRDYFYLTT

-394 SNRAFYNVSHDK
+394 SNRAYYSVNNSM
-406 PDMFDTFLH
+406 PGMFDTFLH

-446 TDGAYEDKTEEWKIY
+446 TDGAYKDKTEEWKIY

-493 DDRSVGYTDERNVAG
+493 DNRSVGYTDERNVAG

-574 SISSGFIRSQMV
+574 SISSGFIRNQMV

-599 YIVTASFR
+599 YIVTA
-607 EDGASQL
+607 
-614 SPGNKWA
+614 
-621 FFPSAAVAWRIS
+621 
-633 EESFVKDN
+633 
-641 VDWITN
+641 
-647 LKLRASYGMTGNYSI
+647 
-662 AAYAT
+662 
-667 LGSLFGR
+667 
-674 YANFGFGGETHL
+674 
-686 PGLEPSTRPTPDL
+686 
-699 GWERNKML
+699 
-707 DIGLDFGFLNGRI
+707 
-720 FGTVEY
+720 
-726 YDSKSYDLLYLK
+726 
-738 VLPYTT
+738 
-744 GFNQAWTNIGDTRN
+744 
-758 RGWEVSLSTVPIQKK
+758 
-773 DFTLNVNLSYYR
+773 
-785 NKEELVRLQD
+785 
-795 PNMKQDLNNNLF
+795 
-807 VGYPVNGVHYNYKQ
+807 
-821 VGIWQLDEADM
+821 
-832 AALYGQKPGEV
+832 
-843 KVADLD
+843 
-849 GNGVIDGNDRTIL
+849 
-862 GTTRPD
+862 
-868 WVGGLSISGQ
+868 
-878 WKNLDFSVDI
+878 
-888 YGEFGALAYDGRSTG
+888 
-903 GWANELGRWNTYKI
+903 
-917 DYWTPEHPTNR
+917 
-928 YPRPVE
+928 
-934 GQSIKYLDA
+934 
-943 AGYYDNDYV
+943 
-952 NIRNITVGYT
+952 
-962 LPERWMGRI
+962 
-971 VKKTRFY
+971 
-978 FTMNDP
+978 
-984 WGYSQFRDQ
+984 
-993 GGISWWESYYIFGAS
+993 
-1008 VQF
+1008 

>member
-1 MKNLYQTS
+1 MKNLYQTP

-32 LLPVTLSAAGSEPAR
+32 LLPVTSSAAGSEPGRA
-47 STSQTEVPPPAQGR
+47 TSQTEVPPPAQGR
-61 AVSGT
+61 AISGT

-92 ASGAYRIEGVGS
+92 ASGVYRIEGVGS

-293 REASRAAGVW
+293 REASRAAGTW
-303 NSPEDDS
+303 SSPEDDS

-368 EGDHRDYFYLTT
+368 KGDHRDYFYLTT

-394 SNRAFYNVSHDK
+394 SNRAYYSVNNSM
-406 PDMFDTFLH
+406 PGMFDTFLH

-446 TDGAYEDKTEEWKIY
+446 TDGAYKDKTEEWKIY
-461 MRFFAQVDL
+461 MRFFA
-470 YKGLTFNTNF
+470 
-480 AYTPAFSSRGYYY
+480 
-493 DDRSVGYTDERNVAG
+493 
-508 MHNNRKA
+508 
-515 DWVWNNILNY
+515 
-525 KETFGKHAIDVSAI
+525 
-539 FEMQNR
+539 
-545 QTVNSSMS
+545 
-553 GKDQESPAY
+553 
-562 LWYNMNRLTDSK
+562 
-574 SISSGFIRSQMV
+574 
-586 SVIGRLQYTFDDR
+586 
-599 YIVTASFR
+599 
-607 EDGASQL
+607 
-614 SPGNKWA
+614 
-621 FFPSAAVAWRIS
+621 
-633 EESFVKDN
+633 
-641 VDWITN
+641 
-647 LKLRASYGMTGNYSI
+647 
-662 AAYAT
+662 
-667 LGSLFGR
+667 
-674 YANFGFGGETHL
+674 
-686 PGLEPSTRPTPDL
+686 
-699 GWERNKML
+699 
-707 DIGLDFGFLNGRI
+707 
-720 FGTVEY
+720 
-726 YDSKSYDLLYLK
+726 
-738 VLPYTT
+738 
-744 GFNQAWTNIGDTRN
+744 
-758 RGWEVSLSTVPIQKK
+758 
-773 DFTLNVNLSYYR
+773 
-785 NKEELVRLQD
+785 
-795 PNMKQDLNNNLF
+795 
-807 VGYPVNGVHYNYKQ
+807 
-821 VGIWQLDEADM
+821 
-832 AALYGQKPGEV
+832 
-843 KVADLD
+843 
-849 GNGVIDGNDRTIL
+849 
-862 GTTRPD
+862 
-868 WVGGLSISGQ
+868 
-878 WKNLDFSVDI
+878 
-888 YGEFGALAYDGRSTG
+888 
-903 GWANELGRWNTYKI
+903 
-917 DYWTPEHPTNR
+917 
-928 YPRPVE
+928 
-934 GQSIKYLDA
+934 
-943 AGYYDNDYV
+943 
-952 NIRNITVGYT
+952 
-962 LPERWMGRI
+962 
-971 VKKTRFY
+971 
-978 FTMNDP
+978 
-984 WGYSQFRDQ
+984 
-993 GGISWWESYYIFGAS
+993 
-1008 VQF
+1008 

>member
-1 MKNLYQTS
+1 MNSLDQKS
-9 ARTRWDGS
+9 ARTLWNNA
-17 GGIFRKCA
+17 GGTFRKCA
-25 VLLLAVS
+25 TILLSAS
-32 LLPVTLSAAGSEPAR
+32 LLPITAAAENSDLPDALTQTAV
-47 STSQTEVPPPAQGR
+47 SSPSQNK

-66 VRDGKGDP
+66 VRNAAGDP
-74 IPGAAVTVVG
+74 IPGVAVTVVG
-84 GSLGVSTD
+84 GSQGVITD
-92 ASGAYRIEGVGS
+92 AAGAYTIDGVKA
-104 NDELEFSFLGMMS
+104 NNELEFSFLGMLS

-123 SRTQIDV
+123 TRTTIDV

-180 GVAGIRVDGGSIR
+180 GVPGIRVDGGSIR

-219 TSINPG
+219 ASINPG

-266 YDGFVGVGVNNW
+266 YDGFFGVGVNNW
-278 GTLDVMDADEYIAFQ
+278 GTLDVMNADEYIAFQ
-293 REASRAAGVW
+293 REASRAAGSW
-303 NSPEDDS
+303 SSPDDDS

-315 AEIANMGKMNTDW
+315 AEIANMGKMDTDW
-328 MGRYFNQKR
+328 MGKYFNQKR

-368 EGDHRDYFYLTT
+368 KGDHRDYFYLTT

-394 SNRAFYNVSHDK
+394 SNRAYYNVNNSM
-406 PDMFDTFLH
+406 PGMFDTFLH
-415 MSPLTPV
+415 MSPLTPI

-446 TDGAYEDKTEEWKIY
+446 TEGAYKDKTEEWKLY

-493 DDRSVGYTDERNVAG
+493 DDRRVGYTDERNVAG

-525 KETFGKHAIDVSAI
+525 KQTFGKHTIDVSAI

-562 LWYNMNRLTDSK
+562 LWYNMSRLTDSK
-574 SISSGFIRSQMV
+574 SISSGFIRNQMV
-586 SVIGRLQYTFDDR
+586 SAIGRLQYTYDDR
-599 YIVTASFR
+599 YIITASFR

-633 EESFVKDN
+633 EENFVKDN
-641 VDWITN
+641 ADWITN

-667 LGSLFGR
+667 LGTLFGR

-686 PGLEPSTRPTPDL
+686 PGLEPQTRPTPDL

-720 FGTVEY
+720 YGTVEY

-744 GFNQAWTNIGDTRN
+744 GFNKAWTNIGDTRN

-821 VGIWQLDEADM
+821 VGIWQEDEADL

-849 GNGVIDGNDRTIL
+849 GNGVIDGNDRMIL

-868 WVGGLSISGQ
+868 WVGGLSISGR

-888 YGEFGALAYDGRSTG
+888 YGEFGSLAYDSRSTS
-903 GWANELGRWNTYKI
+903 GWASELGRWNTYKI
-917 DYWTPEHPTNR
+917 DYWTPENPTNR

-934 GQSIKYLDA
+934 GQSIKYLGA

-952 NIRNITVGYT
+952 NIRNITIGYT
-962 LPERWMGRI
+962 LPSSWMGRV
-971 VKKTRFY
+971 VKNTRFY

-993 GGISWWESYYIFGAS
+993 GAISWWESYYIFGAS

>member
-1 MKNLYQTS
+1 
-9 ARTRWDGS
+9 
-17 GGIFRKCA
+17 
-25 VLLLAVS
+25 
-32 LLPVTLSAAGSEPAR
+32 
-47 STSQTEVPPPAQGR
+47 
-61 AVSGT
+61 
-66 VRDGKGDP
+66 
-74 IPGAAVTVVG
+74 
-84 GSLGVSTD
+84 
-92 ASGAYRIEGVGS
+92 
-104 NDELEFSFLGMMS
+104 MMS

-470 YKGLTFNTNF
+470 YKGLTSIPTSPIRRPSPR
-480 AYTPAFSSRGYYY
+480 AVTTMTTAAWVTPTTATSPACTTTARPTGCGTTSSTTR
-493 DDRSVGYTDERNVAG
+493 RPSA
-508 MHNNRKA
+508 NN
-515 DWVWNNILNY
+515 
-525 KETFGKHAIDVSAI
+525 AIDVSAI

-574 SISSGFIRSQMV
+574 SISSGFIRNQMV
-586 SVIGRLQYTFDDR
+586 SVIGRLQYTST
-599 YIVTASFR
+599 TATS
-607 EDGASQL
+607 
-614 SPGNKWA
+614 
-621 FFPSAAVAWRIS
+621 
-633 EESFVKDN
+633 
-641 VDWITN
+641 
-647 LKLRASYGMTGNYSI
+647 
-662 AAYAT
+662 
-667 LGSLFGR
+667 
-674 YANFGFGGETHL
+674 
-686 PGLEPSTRPTPDL
+686 
-699 GWERNKML
+699 
-707 DIGLDFGFLNGRI
+707 
-720 FGTVEY
+720 
-726 YDSKSYDLLYLK
+726 
-738 VLPYTT
+738 
-744 GFNQAWTNIGDTRN
+744 
-758 RGWEVSLSTVPIQKK
+758 
-773 DFTLNVNLSYYR
+773 
-785 NKEELVRLQD
+785 
-795 PNMKQDLNNNLF
+795 
-807 VGYPVNGVHYNYKQ
+807 
-821 VGIWQLDEADM
+821 
-832 AALYGQKPGEV
+832 
-843 KVADLD
+843 
-849 GNGVIDGNDRTIL
+849 
-862 GTTRPD
+862 
-868 WVGGLSISGQ
+868 
-878 WKNLDFSVDI
+878 
-888 YGEFGALAYDGRSTG
+888 
-903 GWANELGRWNTYKI
+903 
-917 DYWTPEHPTNR
+917 
-928 YPRPVE
+928 
-934 GQSIKYLDA
+934 
-943 AGYYDNDYV
+943 
-952 NIRNITVGYT
+952 
-962 LPERWMGRI
+962 
-971 VKKTRFY
+971 
-978 FTMNDP
+978 
-984 WGYSQFRDQ
+984 
-993 GGISWWESYYIFGAS
+993 
-1008 VQF
+1008 

>member
-32 LLPVTLSAAGSEPAR
+32 LLPVTLSAAGSEPVR
-47 STSQTEVPPPAQGR
+47 STSQTEVPPPVQGR

-358 FNYKNNEERY
+358 FNYKNNEDRY

-394 SNRAFYNVSHDK
+394 SNRAFYNVNHDK

-415 MSPLTPV
+415 MSPLTPIH
-422 YNEDGSYNEYPFGDP
+422 NEDGSYNEYPFGDP

-493 DDRSVGYTDERNVAG
+493 DNRSVGYTDERNVAG

-553 GKDQESPAY
+553 GKD
-562 LWYNMNRLTDSK
+562 
-574 SISSGFIRSQMV
+574 RS
-586 SVIGRLQYTFDDR
+586 
-599 YIVTASFR
+599 
-607 EDGASQL
+607 
-614 SPGNKWA
+614 
-621 FFPSAAVAWRIS
+621 
-633 EESFVKDN
+633 
-641 VDWITN
+641 
-647 LKLRASYGMTGNYSI
+647 
-662 AAYAT
+662 
-667 LGSLFGR
+667 
-674 YANFGFGGETHL
+674 
-686 PGLEPSTRPTPDL
+686 RPPTC
-699 GWERNKML
+699 
-707 DIGLDFGFLNGRI
+707 
-720 FGTVEY
+720 
-726 YDSKSYDLLYLK
+726 
-738 VLPYTT
+738 
-744 GFNQAWTNIGDTRN
+744 
-758 RGWEVSLSTVPIQKK
+758 
-773 DFTLNVNLSYYR
+773 
-785 NKEELVRLQD
+785 
-795 PNMKQDLNNNLF
+795 
-807 VGYPVNGVHYNYKQ
+807 
-821 VGIWQLDEADM
+821 
-832 AALYGQKPGEV
+832 
-843 KVADLD
+843 
-849 GNGVIDGNDRTIL
+849 
-862 GTTRPD
+862 GTT
-868 WVGGLSISGQ
+868 
-878 WKNLDFSVDI
+878 
-888 YGEFGALAYDGRSTG
+888 
-903 GWANELGRWNTYKI
+903 
-917 DYWTPEHPTNR
+917 
-928 YPRPVE
+928 
-934 GQSIKYLDA
+934 
-943 AGYYDNDYV
+943 
-952 NIRNITVGYT
+952 
-962 LPERWMGRI
+962 
-971 VKKTRFY
+971 
-978 FTMNDP
+978 
-984 WGYSQFRDQ
+984 
-993 GGISWWESYYIFGAS
+993 
-1008 VQF
+1008 